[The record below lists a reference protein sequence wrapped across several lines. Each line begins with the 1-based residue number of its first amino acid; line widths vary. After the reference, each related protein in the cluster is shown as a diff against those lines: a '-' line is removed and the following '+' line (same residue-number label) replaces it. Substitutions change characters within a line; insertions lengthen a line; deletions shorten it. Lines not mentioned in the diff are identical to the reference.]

1 MGVLMRVQMRDGN
14 TRRLQFSN
22 LRRHFGFNLIGIDA
36 ATDRAQSK
44 AVQALVEASVRKFLV
59 AERCSLLPA
68 SYRHSVDESRMAADA
83 EAWLRFCALDG
94 VIKRLTIRH
103 QRR

>member
-44 AVQALVEASVRKFLV
+44 AVQALVEASVGKFLV
-59 AERCSLLPA
+59 GERCSLLRT
-68 SYRHSVDESRMAADA
+68 SYRQSVHEHHVAADA
-83 EAWLRFCALDG
+83 EA
-94 VIKRLTIRH
+94 
-103 QRR
+103 